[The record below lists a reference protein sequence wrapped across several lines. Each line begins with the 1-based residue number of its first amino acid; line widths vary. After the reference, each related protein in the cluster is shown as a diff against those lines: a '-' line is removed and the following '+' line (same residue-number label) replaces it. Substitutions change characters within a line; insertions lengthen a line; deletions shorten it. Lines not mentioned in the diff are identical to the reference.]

1 MELIINPTNRC
12 NFDCTFCSAYN
23 LPKGDID
30 RKRLYNYIKC
40 KRDEINIIIFN
51 GGDPLMM
58 EPEFYTNIIEL
69 TKDYWSKGG
78 VTNRIETF
86 IGEYDDCISPNNPTG
101 AVRFEYF
108 YWTEN

>member
-69 TKDYWSKGG
+69 TKDYNIPLSLTTNLYDFYINPDKWIDLFKTKNVG
-78 VTNRIETF
+78 VIT
-86 IGEYDDCISPNNPTG
+86 
-101 AVRFEYF
+101 
-108 YWTEN
+108 